1 MSRPTVYAAIEE
13 YNIPYEGR
21 FSNHSNEDLDNAVRS
36 IKANHPNSGEVMLQG
51 HLRAQG
57 INVQRDR
64 IRSTIRDVDPE
75 GIEARR
81 RFRIH
86 RRVYSVP
93 CPNYLWHIDGNHKLI
108 RWGFVLHHGIDG
120 FSRLVTFGR
129 FSGNNR
135 AETVLQLFR
144 EAIERYGQPLRIRTD
159 YGGENVDI
167 WRDMVNTYGEE
178 SRSVVVGSSVHNQRI
193 ERHNRA
199 VNEQVISVFKLQFY
213 ELESQGI
220 LDPSNSTDLY
230 CLHFIF
236 LPRLNRSISEFI
248 AAHNHHV
255 VSTEEN
261 RSPLQLFYQYRHLTT
276 LQYQGVQERAQGMS
290 VRQLL
295 ETRDLP
301 HVELSDVEN
310 PLDNNGL
317 QELVRTVDPLSAE
330 NGKLLYQRAIEFV
343 GNHLLSNTSNDD

>member
-1 MSRPTVYAAIEE
+1 
-13 YNIPYEGR
+13 
-21 FSNHSNEDLDNAVRS
+21 
-36 IKANHPNSGEVMLQG
+36 
-51 HLRAQG
+51 
-57 INVQRDR
+57 
-64 IRSTIRDVDPE
+64 
-75 GIEARR
+75 
-81 RFRIH
+81 
-86 RRVYSVP
+86 
-93 CPNYLWHIDGNHKLI
+93 
-108 RWGFVLHHGIDG
+108 
-120 FSRLVTFGR
+120 
-129 FSGNNR
+129 
-135 AETVLQLFR
+135 
-144 EAIERYGQPLRIRTD
+144 
-159 YGGENVDI
+159 
-167 WRDMVNTYGEE
+167 MVNTYGEE

-199 VNEQVISVFKLQFY
+199 VNEQVISAFKLQFY

-310 PLDNNGL
+310 PLDNNRL
-317 QELVRTVDPLSAE
+317 QALVRTVDPLSAE
-330 NGKLLYQRAIEFV
+330 NGKWLYQRAIEFV